1 MRSNLIGKGIRAVW
15 NMKKTLPLTV
25 RLMKDVRVE
34 RLNKIVFLFVTIG
47 YLVFPYDFI
56 FDFPFFGQFDDLAL
70 LMFMVTWFINRAPK
84 AILEEYGWT
93 EQSDKKEKKKKEKL
107 LHRNRKEQ

>member
-34 RLNKIVFLFVTIG
+34 RLNKIVFL
-47 YLVFPYDFI
+47 L
-56 FDFPFFGQFDDLAL
+56 
-70 LMFMVTWFINRAPK
+70 
-84 AILEEYGWT
+84 
-93 EQSDKKEKKKKEKL
+93 
-107 LHRNRKEQ
+107 

>member
-1 MRSNLIGKGIRAVW
+1 
-15 NMKKTLPLTV
+15 
-25 RLMKDVRVE
+25 
-34 RLNKIVFLFVTIG
+34 
-47 YLVFPYDFI
+47 
-56 FDFPFFGQFDDLAL
+56 
-70 LMFMVTWFINRAPK
+70 MFMVNWFINRAPK